1 MTPDEIKALIAR
13 MLDYEHQ
20 DANGMRREAADAL
33 TVLLADRETLKAEG
47 EQWSSAFASAYHLA
61 KKMRE
66 DNQHTGALA
75 EEVVQL
81 NAEVER
87 LRAQVIP
94 TSGPE
99 FDAAVERAMD
109 NLFGAY
115 DEKTNYQ
122 HPRSRPYAWRR
133 GKLAMGLRAAL
144 GGRDDA

>member
-87 LRAQVIP
+87 LREQVIP

-99 FDAAVERAMD
+99 FDAAVERMD
-109 NLFGAY
+109 A
-115 DEKTNYQ
+115 KM